1 MVSYSGRFLI
11 PISKSMK
18 WMGEWY
24 EEKSQMLVID
34 NIHLFISTS
43 GPPPL
48 DDMTD
53 YIASLNLNKTEYKPV
68 PVEQVHTWQLGGHDP
83 PLVSTLFPTHNKCVC
98 NQPTYTDLCCMCFP
112 EGYPKIAVLHQI
124 FWIAFWPDT
133 VIMKVTSESQC
144 SCIPSYR
151 GSKEISEATNKE
163 GQQERLRRHEERV
176 FVR

>member
-1 MVSYSGRFLI
+1 
-11 PISKSMK
+11 MK

-68 PVEQVHTWQLGGHDP
+68 PVEQVHTWQLGGHGP

-133 VIMKVTSESQC
+133 VIMKFINIIFHFRKSMFLYTKLQRFQRNPWSNQQRRSTRKATEAWRKGFC
-144 SCIPSYR
+144 SVIWY
-151 GSKEISEATNKE
+151 TY
-163 GQQERLRRHEERV
+163 
-176 FVR
+176 